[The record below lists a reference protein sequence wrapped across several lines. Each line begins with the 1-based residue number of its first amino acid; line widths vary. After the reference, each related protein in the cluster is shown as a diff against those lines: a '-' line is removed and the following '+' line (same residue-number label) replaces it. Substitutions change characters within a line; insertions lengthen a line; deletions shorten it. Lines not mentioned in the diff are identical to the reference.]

1 MDKQDLIAYLHLTI
15 IVLAAIGG
23 YIAGSYNG

>member
-1 MDKQDLIAYLHLTI
+1 LIAYLHLAI
-15 IVLAAIGG
+15 IVLAALGG